1 MAVLTG
7 NSASISFN
15 GTTVGKCRSFSLDVS
30 RDALETTSLG
40 DADRTYVEGLRGAT
54 GSTTLLYDPTDTAT
68 VSFLESVFGT
78 GTASIVLDADTTNG
92 SGGDFSCTAIVTQ
105 VSTPVSVGEVTAC
118 SVSFQVT
125 GAVTGNR
132 F

>member
-30 RDALETTSLG
+30 KDALETTVLG
-40 DADRTYVEGLRGAT
+40 DTDRTYVEGLRGAT
-54 GSTTLLYDPTDTAT
+54 GSTTLLYDPTDVAS
-68 VSFLESVFGT
+68 VAFLESIFST
-78 GTASIVLDADTTNG
+78 GTAAIVLDFDTTSG
-92 SGGDFSCTAIVTQ
+92 SGGDFSCNAIVTQ
-105 VSTPVSVGEVTAC
+105 VSSPVSVGEVTAC
-118 SVSFQVT
+118 SINFQVS
-125 GAVTGNR
+125 GAVSGNR

>member
-7 NSASISFN
+7 NSASISFK
-15 GTTVGKCRSFSLDVS
+15 GTAVGKCRSFNLDVAK
-30 RDALETTSLG
+30 DALETTVLG

-54 GSTTLLYDPTDTAT
+54 GSTTLLYDPTDPAS
-68 VSFLESVFGT
+68 VAFLESIFST
-78 GTASIVLDADTTNG
+78 GSATIVLDADSPSG

-118 SVSFQVT
+118 SVNFQIT